1 MLIQRQEVTTENLG
15 RLAND
20 DWVYVITKG
29 GAFNRDRFE
38 MRPIKEVRIETILA
52 EDAIVVKIIQ

>member
-20 DWVYVITKG
+20 DWVYVITNG

-52 EDAIVVKIIQ
+52 EDAIVIKIIQ